1 MIKIIFLIKNTP
13 LYFSLFYGIS
23 AGLIAL
29 ILGAIFHTP
38 KTIKGVLQKLV
49 CVWIGSILI
58 AIPLFEY
65 LKIDVFYSAFLLHIL
80 IGLLCYFFLEI
91 LSSLNYVKRNFNL
104 KLMLKILKS
113 VNKL

>member
-1 MIKIIFLIKNTP
+1 MSKLILFIKSTP

-23 AGLIAL
+23 AGIIAL
-29 ILGAIFHTP
+29 LIGAIFHTP
-38 KTIKGVLQKLV
+38 TTLKGTFQKLV

-65 LKIDVFYSAFLLHIL
+65 LKIDDFYSSFLLHIL
-80 IGLLCYFFLEI
+80 IGLVCYFFLEI
-91 LSSLNYVKRNFNL
+91 LSSLNYIKKNFNL
-104 KLMLKILKS
+104 KLMLKVLKS